1 MHVNAWRLALTATAL
16 FLGCSAQ
23 GGEEEKDD
31 TLGSG
36 GTIPVG
42 TGGSAN
48 SPGTGGT
55 GVGTGGTGIIVPGA
69 GGTGGGISPAG
80 GGAGL
85 QGGPMCEG
93 AGSRLKGLLRDFKAE
108 TNPDFEPQLGSKGVS
123 AVNKDD
129 RGIVARTIDPAT
141 MKPMYAGGPSG
152 TATTYGPDSFA
163 SWFRDTPGVNMSI
176 EYSIEFVGPD
186 ANGVY
191 TFDRTGSRPF
201 LPIDDGPNCPAM
213 PQTPCLMGNTV
224 LRENVYPHN
233 YSMTFELHTNFIY
246 RPGMVFTFSGD
257 DDVFVYI
264 NNALVI
270 DLGGIHQAQT
280 ASVNLDTLGLTAGS
294 TYRLDFFWAERH
306 LTLSNFRI
314 DTSLEFIDC
323 GLDPVR

>member
-1 MHVNAWRLALTATAL
+1 MHAPAWRLALTTTAL

-23 GGEEEKDD
+23 GGDDDKED

-36 GTIPVG
+36 GTVPIN
-42 TGGSAN
+42 TGGSGN
-48 SPGTGGT
+48 RPGSGGTGTGGT
-55 GVGTGGTGIIVPGA
+55 TTIPSAGGAGGTINPGA
-69 GGTGGGISPAG
+69 GGSG
-80 GGAGL
+80 GL

-93 AGSRLKGLLRDFKAE
+93 VGSKLKGLIRDFTAT

-129 RGIVARTIDPAT
+129 RGIVAQTIDPTT
-141 MKPMYAGGPSG
+141 MKPTYAGGPSG
-152 TATTYGPDSFA
+152 TATTYGPSSFA
-163 SWFRDTPGVNMSI
+163 SWFRDTPGVNMSL
-176 EYSIEFVGPD
+176 EYAIEFTGPD

-191 TFDRTGSRPF
+191 TYDRTGSRPF
-201 LPIDDGPNCPAM
+201 LPIDDGPNCPTT
-213 PQTPCLMGNTV
+213 PQDPCLMGNTS
-224 LRENVYPHN
+224 LRGNDYPHN
-233 YSMTFELHTNFIY
+233 YSMTFELHTNFVY

-270 DLGGIHQAQT
+270 DLGGIHMAET
-280 ASVNLDTLGLTAGS
+280 ASINLDTLGLAAGS

-323 GLDPVR
+323 GIDPVR